1 MEWQVCWPR
10 AGTSSNSFRCSSDR
24 CWCWGIS
31 IQRVSK
37 ATEDSIASVD
47 RFATNTEGKVSSST
61 KKVLGEYF
69 KLSDGIRQKLT
80 EIRLNHEVITE
91 EQSQKLI
98 GQYDKLGN
106 TIIEKQMQDSKK
118 KWRDLKVL
126 CGFVCTDC

>member
-1 MEWQVCWPR
+1 MEWQVCY
-10 AGTSSNSFRCSSDR
+10 ALGSVAIALGVVATAV
-24 CWCWGIS
+24 GVGVLAYKGY
-31 IQRVSK
+31 QK

-106 TIIEKQMQDSKK
+106 TIIENKCKTAKRS
-118 KWRDLKVL
+118 
-126 CGFVCTDC
+126 GGT